1 MEFCQKCGGILLIDG
16 DKNPACAKCGH
27 RHKGKLKLQSFEK
40 MNVSERIA
48 VVDESK
54 MTTYPIVEMKCPECK
69 NKEAFFWTM
78 QTRASDE
85 SETKFYKC
93 VKCEHTWRVY
103 K

>member
-27 RHKGKLKLQSFEK
+27 RYKGKLKLQSSEK
-40 MNVSERIA
+40 MNISERIA

-54 MTTYPIVEMKCPECK
+54 MTTYPIVEMKCPECR

-93 VKCEHTWRVY
+93 IKCEHTWRVY